1 MLSDTGSSNL
11 PGDVT
16 NPFISKLTSSP
27 KKGRISPHEE
37 SIASLREGMGRMD
50 ISARGNSLDYLQHM
64 ERKDSSKDNGL
75 GNRRELDRFVPS
87 RPNSI
92 HHSSHSST
100 TLPTLAL
107 DSANSSSLISPDTS
121 INNSSVNDLSTS
133 TLSAT
138 LGVPQS
144 NRRILSF
151 RSAPPPASHAT
162 SHLDAQRN
170 YLLHSS
176 ASANRG
182 TGSNLSGKDSNKKR
196 TPPYVPERVLDAPGF
211 EDDYYLNL
219 IDWSCAN
226 RVAIGLGDT
235 GYVWDA
241 ETGSVNALGGGND
254 DDSEERSKVT
264 AVSWSDDGAYL
275 AVGTD
280 AGEVEVWDVEEGKKM
295 RTMAGHSARI
305 PSLSWYGHVLSSGC
319 RDGSIYHHD
328 VRVAKHK
335 VMELVGHNAE
345 VCGLT
350 WRSDG
355 QFLASGGNDNVVN
368 CWDGRIGA
376 SVLQTGEGVP
386 RGVAKWTKRNHTAA
400 VKALAWCPWQSSLLA
415 SGGGT
420 ADKHIHFWSTSTGA
434 RTSSL
439 KTTTQVTSL
448 QFSDHS
454 KELIG
459 THGYPDNTIT
469 LWSYPSLEKIWEVP
483 AHDSRIICSSKSPD
497 GTTIC
502 TGAGDENLKFWKIWE
517 VKQSKKDKSHNEDD
531 LSSINGRGKNTVRIR

>member
-1 MLSDTGSSNL
+1 MLSDSSASNL

-16 NPFISKLTSSP
+16 NPFITKSGMSP
-27 KKGRISPHEE
+27 KKGRVSPVDD

-50 ISARGNSLDYLQHM
+50 ISHKGSADLFTA
-64 ERKDSSKDNGL
+64 ERKDSRDTT
-75 GNRRELDRFVPS
+75 RRELDRFVPS
-87 RPNSI
+87 RPASLS
-92 HHSSHSST
+92 HSSHSAT

-107 DSANSSSLISPDTS
+107 DSLTPDASMDQSQSTIVDQSTSSL
-121 INNSSVNDLSTS
+121 
-133 TLSAT
+133 SAS
-138 LGVPQS
+138 LGIAGS

-151 RSAPPPASHAT
+151 RAAPPAASHAT

-176 ASANRG
+176 ATANRG
-182 TGSNLSGKDSNKKR
+182 AGGSSGGKDGPKR
-196 TPPYVPERVLDAPGF
+196 KAPPHAPERVLDAPGF
-211 EDDYYLNL
+211 ADDYYLNL
-219 IDWSCAN
+219 LDWSCSN
-226 RVAIGLGDT
+226 RVAIGLGDK

-241 ETGSVNALGGGND
+241 ETGDVVALGGD
-254 DDSEERSKVT
+254 DETEDQNNVT
-264 AVSWSDDGAYL
+264 AVSWSNDGAYL
-275 AVGTD
+275 AIGTD
-280 AGEVEVWDVEEGKKM
+280 AGEVEIWDVEASKKIRVM
-295 RTMAGHSARI
+295 GGHNARI
-305 PSLSWYGHVLSSGC
+305 PSMSWYGHILSSGC

-368 CWDGRIGA
+368 CWDGRVGA
-376 SVLQTGEGVP
+376 SVLQAEEGTP
-386 RGVAKWTKRNHTAA
+386 RGIAKWTKRNHTAA

-415 SGGGT
+415 TGGGT

-434 RTSSL
+434 RTASL
-439 KTTTQVTSL
+439 QTSTQVTSL
-448 QFSDHS
+448 TFSPHS
-454 KELIG
+454 KEILG

-469 LWSYPSLEKIWEVP
+469 LWSYPSLEKVWEVP
-483 AHDSRIICSSKSPD
+483 AHDSRIICSALSPD
-497 GTTIC
+497 GTTVC

-517 VKQSKKDKSHNEDD
+517 PRASKKERDD
-531 LSSINGRGKNTVRIR
+531 GETGSGRGKIGVRIR

>member
-1 MLSDTGSSNL
+1 MLSDTGANNL
-11 PGDVT
+11 PFDVS
-16 NPFISKLTSSP
+16 NPFISKLSTSP
-27 KKGRISPHEE
+27 RKGRVSPAEE
-37 SIASLREGMGRMD
+37 SIATLREGMGRMD
-50 ISARGNSLDYLQHM
+50 ISSRGNSLDYLHM
-64 ERKDSSKDNGL
+64 ERKDSKET
-75 GNRRELDRFVPS
+75 NRRELDRFVPS
-87 RPNSI
+87 RPASL

-107 DSANSSSLISPDTS
+107 DSHGNTPDTS
-121 INNSSVNDLSTS
+121 MDRSNSTIIDPTTS
-133 TLSAT
+133 SLSAT
-138 LGVPQS
+138 LGLPQS

-176 ASANRG
+176 ATANRG
-182 TGSNLSGKDSNKKR
+182 TGSNSAGKEGNKKR
-196 TPPYVPERVLDAPGF
+196 APPYVPERVLDAPGF

-241 ETGSVNALGGGND
+241 ESGTVNALGGGEE
-254 DDSEERSKVT
+254 SEDRPKVT
-264 AVSWSDDGAYL
+264 AVSWSDDGAFL
-275 AVGTD
+275 AIGND

-295 RTMAGHSARI
+295 RTMGGHAARI
-305 PSLSWYGHVLSSGC
+305 PSMSWHGHVLSSGC

-328 VRVAKHK
+328 VRVARHK

-439 KTTTQVTSL
+439 ATTTQVTSL
-448 QFSDHS
+448 VFSPNS
-454 KELIG
+454 KEILG

-469 LWSYPSLEKIWEVP
+469 LWNYPNLEKIWEIP
-483 AHDSRIICSSKSPD
+483 AHDSRIICSSLSPD
-497 GTTIC
+497 GTTLC
-502 TGAGDENLKFWKIWE
+502 TGAGDENLKFWKVWE
-517 VKQSKKDKSHNEDD
+517 VKQAKKEREDAYD
-531 LSSINGRGKNTVRIR
+531 GMSGRGKKAVIR

>member
-1 MLSDTGSSNL
+1 MLSDTGASNL
-11 PGDVT
+11 PGDVS
-16 NPFISKLTSSP
+16 NPFLSKFTSSP
-27 KKGRISPHEE
+27 KKRRVSPAEE
-37 SIASLREGMGRMD
+37 SIATLREGMGRMD
-50 ISARGNSLDYLQHM
+50 ISSRGNSMDYLHM
-64 ERKDSSKDNGL
+64 ERKDSKETA
-75 GNRRELDRFVPS
+75 NRRELDRFVPS
-87 RPNSI
+87 RPSSI
-92 HHSSHSST
+92 AAHSHSSS

-107 DSANSSSLISPDTS
+107 DGHSPDTS
-121 INNSSVNDLSTS
+121 MDRSGSLSMDHTTSS
-133 TLSAT
+133 LSAT
-138 LGVPQS
+138 LGVPQN

-176 ASANRG
+176 SSANRG
-182 TGSNLSGKDSNKKR
+182 TGTNAAGKEGNKKR
-196 TPPYVPERVLDAPGF
+196 APPYVPERVLDAPGF

-219 IDWSCAN
+219 IDWSCSN

-241 ETGSVNALGGGND
+241 ESGTVNALGGGD
-254 DDSEERSKVT
+254 ESEDRPKVT
-264 AVSWSDDGAYL
+264 AVSWSNDGAYL

-295 RTMAGHSARI
+295 RVMGGHSARI
-305 PSLSWYGHVLSSGC
+305 PSLSWHGHVLSSGC
-319 RDGSIYHHD
+319 RDGSIHHHD

-335 VMELVGHNAE
+335 VMELIGHNAE

-439 KTTTQVTSL
+439 ATTTQVTSL
-448 QFSDHS
+448 TFSPHS
-454 KELIG
+454 KEILG

-483 AHDSRIICSSKSPD
+483 AHDSRIICSSLSPD
-497 GTTIC
+497 GTTVC

-517 VKQSKKDKSHNEDD
+517 VKQSKKDKGDEGGM
-531 LSSINGRGKNTVRIR
+531 INDGGMGRSKNTVRIR

>member
-1 MLSDTGSSNL
+1 MLAETGSSNL

-16 NPFISKLTSSP
+16 NPFITKLTSSSP
-27 KKGRISPHEE
+27 QKGRISPSDPSS
-37 SIASLREGMGRMD
+37 SISSLREGMGRMD
-50 ISARGNSLDYLQHM
+50 ISHRGNSLDYIQSTM
-64 ERKDSSKDNGL
+64 ERKDSKDST
-75 GNRRELDRFVPS
+75 RRELDRFVPS
-87 RPNSI
+87 RPSSI

-107 DSANSSSLISPDTS
+107 ASSDGHTPDTS
-121 INNSSVNDLSTS
+121 MDQSHSTIGDQTTSS
-133 TLSAT
+133 LSAS
-138 LGVPQS
+138 LGIQTG

-151 RSAPPPASHAT
+151 RSAPPKASHAT

-176 ASANRG
+176 AAANRG
-182 TGSNLSGKDSNKKR
+182 TGSNAAGKEGTKKR
-196 TPPYVPERVLDAPGF
+196 APPYVPERVLDAPGF

-241 ETGSVNALGGGND
+241 ETGNVNALGGGND
-254 DDSEERSKVT
+254 PNEDANQVT
-264 AVSWSDDGAYL
+264 SVSWSNDGAYL

-280 AGEVEVWDVEEGKKM
+280 AGEVEIWDVEEGKKM

-305 PSLSWYGHVLSSGC
+305 PSMSWHGHVLSSGC

-335 VMELVGHNAE
+335 VMELVGHTAE

-350 WRSDG
+350 WRADG

-368 CWDGRIGA
+368 CWDGRVGA
-376 SVLQTGEGVP
+376 SVLQTGDGVP

-420 ADKHIHFWSTSTGA
+420 ADKHIHFWSTSTGT
-434 RTSSL
+434 RTASL
-439 KTTTQVTSL
+439 PTSTQVTSL
-448 QFSDHS
+448 TFSPHS
-454 KELIG
+454 KEILG
-459 THGYPDNTIT
+459 THGYPDNTLT
-469 LWSYPSLEKIWEVP
+469 LWSYPSLEKVWEVP
-483 AHDSRIICSSKSPD
+483 AHDSRIICSALSPD
-497 GTTIC
+497 GTTVC

-517 VKQSKKDKSHNEDD
+517 ARVAKKDRDD
-531 LSSINGRGKNTVRIR
+531 GEGASGRGKSAVRIR

>member
-1 MLSDTGSSNL
+1 MLSDSSTPNI
-11 PGDVT
+11 PGDVS

-27 KKGRISPHEE
+27 KKGRMSPVED

-50 ISARGNSLDYLQHM
+50 IAHRGNSMDYLHNN
-64 ERKDSSKDNGL
+64 ERKDSKDSVT
-75 GNRRELDRFVPS
+75 RRELDRFVPS
-87 RPNSI
+87 RPPSL

-107 DSANSSSLISPDTS
+107 DGHSPDAS
-121 INNSSVNDLSTS
+121 MDQSHSTIHDQS
-133 TLSAT
+133 TASLSAT
-138 LGVPQS
+138 LGVPTS

-182 TGSNLSGKDSNKKR
+182 TGSNAAGKEGAKKR
-196 TPPYVPERVLDAPGF
+196 APPYVPERVLDAPGF

-219 IDWSCAN
+219 VDWSCAN

-241 ETGSVNALGGGND
+241 ETGNVNALGGGEDTD
-254 DDSEERSKVT
+254 DRPKVT
-264 AVSWSDDGAYL
+264 AVSWSNDGAFL
-275 AVGTD
+275 AIGTD

-295 RTMAGHSARI
+295 RTMAGHGARI
-305 PSLSWYGHVLSSGC
+305 PSLSWFGHVLSSGC

-376 SVLQTGEGVP
+376 SVLQTGDGVP
-386 RGVAKWTKRNHTAA
+386 RGNAKWTKRNHTAA

-415 SGGGT
+415 TGGGT

-439 KTTTQVTSL
+439 ATSTQVTSL
-448 QFSDHS
+448 TFSPHS
-454 KELIG
+454 KEILG
-459 THGYPDNTIT
+459 THGYPDNTLT
-469 LWSYPSLEKIWEVP
+469 LWSYPNLEKIWEVP
-483 AHDSRIICSSKSPD
+483 AHDSRIICSALSPD
-497 GTTIC
+497 GTTVC
-502 TGAGDENLKFWKIWE
+502 TGAGDENLKFWKVWE
-517 VKQSKKDKSHNEDD
+517 ARQSKKDRDD
-531 LSSINGRGKNTVRIR
+531 SESSGMGIGGRGKSAVRIR